1 MAGFFLITAMFTLIL
16 SANVLVTVRVR
27 KCDYYDPRQKHFQYG
42 LIWLIPVLGALV
54 CYLFV
59 QDSSGTYSGKYGE
72 DNSLYDDGNV
82 GIENANIDYFGGG
95 HHGNSSD
102 V

>member
-1 MAGFFLITAMFTLIL
+1 MAAMFALLLAENII
-16 SANVLVTVRVR
+16 VTVRVC
-27 KCDYYDPRQKHFQYG
+27 KSDYYETRQKYFQYA

-59 QDSSGTYSGKYGE
+59 QDSSGTYSGKYAD

-82 GIENANIDYFGGG
+82 GIENADIDYFGGG
-95 HHGNSSD
+95 HHGDSSD
-102 V
+102 L